1 MVDPKNMYK
10 SHRKCFWMCIKVCKM
25 HGGDLKTVLR
35 PEGIFASSLSLP
47 SDQKGDG
54 IPSENS
60 AQCPKLGLGF
70 EFILQ
75 GLPL

>member
-1 MVDPKNMYK
+1 
-10 SHRKCFWMCIKVCKM
+10 M

-35 PEGIFASSLSLP
+35 PEGIFASSLSLL

-54 IPSENS
+54 VPSQNS